1 MAFEEV
7 LQLLA
12 KREAL
17 EAKRAEVMRLSMLA
31 TAEMLASGEVAP
43 GDPELVAVAAR
54 AEAHGLATV
63 RAAAEQA
70 EQDARMAARYA
81 AEPGG
86 EAVAEAMRRQAAR
99 AAALGALAEY
109 YAAFM
114 GAVGSL
120 ADPDSDSEDDDS
132 EAVNSI

>member
-54 AEAHGLATV
+54 GEAHGQTGSPCPCSGRWRSRRTRKRRWRSRWTATDRPYRWCRPRPLA
-63 RAAAEQA
+63 
-70 EQDARMAARYA
+70 
-81 AEPGG
+81 
-86 EAVAEAMRRQAAR
+86 
-99 AAALGALAEY
+99 L
-109 YAAFM
+109 
-114 GAVGSL
+114 
-120 ADPDSDSEDDDS
+120 
-132 EAVNSI
+132 

>member
-86 EAVAEAMRRQAAR
+86 EAVAEAGRARRRAGGAR
-99 AAALGALAEY
+99 RVLRRLHGRRGVAGRSRLGL
-109 YAAFM
+109 
-114 GAVGSL
+114 GGRRLRSGQ
-120 ADPDSDSEDDDS
+120 
-132 EAVNSI
+132 

>member
-63 RAAAEQA
+63 RAAAEQ
-70 EQDARMAARYA
+70 DARMAARYA

-109 YAAFM
+109 YAAYM

>member
-63 RAAAEQA
+63 RAAAEQ
-70 EQDARMAARYA
+70 DARMAARYA

-86 EAVAEAMRRQAAR
+86 EAVAEAMRRLAAR

-109 YAAFM
+109 YAAYM